1 MIPRIHSLQVAVM
14 TGDDGDDGDDD
25 DGKGDGG
32 GEEEGA
38 QHEAL
43 TVDLEEKKEAIV

>member
-14 TGDDGDDGDDD
+14 TGDDGDDD